1 MDITLAGVRRHEQ
14 ISEHYR
20 LMEFSCPSIAAAAQP
35 GQFIHVRIPHAEIM
49 ALRRPF
55 SIYRADSGAVSIVYK
70 QVGRGTAAMTMVS
83 GGEEVSLLGPLG
95 RGFPC
100 GPGENVPVLVGG
112 GYGVA
117 PLCFLAARMGR
128 KGALFVGGATAAD
141 ILCIDDFKALGWDIH
156 IATED
161 GSMGQKG
168 LVTDIL
174 DEWLAAREQ
183 GEKPEFHACGPDG
196 MLKAVGDRAAN
207 GGWTAWLSLDKH
219 MGCGVGAC
227 LACVQ
232 RIRDDDGTER
242 WGRVCT
248 DGPVFESRQIVW

>member
-1 MDITLAGVRRHEQ
+1 MDITLAEVKNHEQ
-14 ISEHYR
+14 ISAHYR
-20 LMEFSCPSIAAAAQP
+20 LMEFGCAPIASAAQP
-35 GQFIHVRIPHAEIM
+35 GQFIHIRIPHAEIM

-55 SIYRADSGAVSIVYK
+55 SIYRAEGDTVSIIYK
-70 QVGRGTAAMTMVS
+70 QVGRGTAALGMVA

-100 GPGENVPVLVGG
+100 GRTDGSPVLVAG

-117 PLCFLAARMGR
+117 PLYFLAARMEK
-128 KGALFVGGATAAD
+128 KGILFVGGAGKAD
-141 ILCIDDFKALGWDIH
+141 ILCLDAFEALGWEVRVT
-156 IATED
+156 TED
-161 GSMGQKG
+161 GSMGETG
-168 LVTDIL
+168 LVTDAL
-174 DEWLAAREQ
+174 DRWLAEHPDA
-183 GEKPEFHACGPDG
+183 GPEFYACGPDG
-196 MLKAVGDRAAN
+196 MLKALGDRAEK

-232 RIRDDDGTER
+232 KIREDDGSER
-242 WGRVCT
+242 WGRVCS